1 MRQTDFVND
10 QWRTGIAKVIKI
22 YLRKAPTPRNI
33 VPVALNF
40 NKIRGAWKWVSKLS
54 GRNQNTT
61 NTPTDSYISY
71 LLWQRD
77 SSWVVAVE
85 LEFIKFS
92 FHQIMFF
99 WYNRTAP
106 RKSPMAVAQRLHT
119 RWTKNAWFM
128 TSHVLFIL
136 ASNNVLSQSLLAR
149 KVISSSS
156 SYKTLSKS
164 SP

>member
-1 MRQTDFVND
+1 MTGLTIRLRQTDSVND
-10 QWRTGIAKVIKI
+10 QWKTGIAKVIKI
-22 YLRKAPTPRNI
+22 YLGKAPRNI

-61 NTPTDSYISY
+61 NTPADSYIAYY
-71 LLWQRD
+71 LLWQKD

-106 RKSPMAVAQRLHT
+106 RKSPMAVARRLHT
-119 RWTKNAWFM
+119 RWTKSAWFM

-136 ASNNVLSQSLLAR
+136 PSNNVLSQSLLAR

-156 SYKTLSKS
+156 S
-164 SP
+164 